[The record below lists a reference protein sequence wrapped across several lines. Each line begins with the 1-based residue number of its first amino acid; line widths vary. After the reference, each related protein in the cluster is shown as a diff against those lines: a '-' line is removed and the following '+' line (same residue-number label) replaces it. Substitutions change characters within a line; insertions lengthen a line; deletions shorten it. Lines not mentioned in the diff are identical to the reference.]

1 MPGTRVLEPP
11 NVVEPR
17 PGGVHDRARFDLERL
32 SGERVAQVGDG
43 TALEAVE
50 LDAVDDDGAGVRRAA
65 QVREAEPGV
74 VGLGVGIEAGG
85 AEAVEPERRDEL
97 RRGGGRDHPSPLRD
111 GAGQARVRPERAAD
125 RDPPVRPAAIDGE
138 QEVQRPHE
146 VGCDE
151 PAERVHLGERLAD
164 EAEVAEA
171 EVAQP
176 AVDQL
181 RRRARRARCE
191 VVALDERDPEPVP
204 GGDLGDAG
212 SDDPAADDEQVEPSR
227 PQALERGCS
236 LAHRSDDTHPAWVT
250 SRHPGREDDDH
261 VDEGGSRT
269 PVSAPDPADA
279 PSGRSR
285 LAEAQERMRRAGDWA
300 NEHVPGAFL
309 VNVALERERIAAA
322 GLLAGGLAYRLFFW
336 LLPLGLVLAAVSSFW
351 VDADQ
356 RGAADAAREFGMGGA
371 AVQSA
376 MDAIAEQH
384 HARWY
389 FLGAG
394 IVLVVWF
401 SMGVVRALNVAFSV
415 AWGMRPEK
423 LRRPVTAA
431 VAFTGIVILLMAATA
446 LTQFLREQLGAHG
459 AGADVRPAG
468 VLPRRPC
475 SGSWRSSRTAGATGA
490 TCSPARC
497 WSRSGRS

>member
-1 MPGTRVLEPP
+1 MPPPERVGRDVGIRRSRKRPRPPVDPVQLELCPELVQHRQCDAAVRRQLPARDGDHPERPRREHRLALRPRGRDRAGRQHADAGEARADRAERTDLQGEAGLGQDLALLRFGRLDRAGVSLEGGVRGPDEHATGPGDGEGDARPVDRDRDRGAPAAVALEHEVCASAQRHRGARTRVLEPP

-32 SGERVAQVGDG
+32 AGERVAQVGDG

-50 LDAVDDDGAGVRRAA
+50 LDAVEHDGACVGGAA

-97 RRGGGRDHPSPLRD
+97 RRGGGRDHASPLRD

-191 VVALDERDPEPVP
+191 VVALDERDPEPVA

-236 LAHRSDDTHPAWVT
+236 LAHRCDDTHPAWVK
-250 SRHPGREDDDH
+250 SRHPGR
-261 VDEGGSRT
+261 RT
-269 PVSAPDPADA
+269 MI
-279 PSGRSR
+279 PS
-285 LAEAQERMRRAGDWA
+285 M
-300 NEHVPGAFL
+300 
-309 VNVALERERIAAA
+309 
-322 GLLAGGLAYRLFFW
+322 
-336 LLPLGLVLAAVSSFW
+336 
-351 VDADQ
+351 
-356 RGAADAAREFGMGGA
+356 
-371 AVQSA
+371 
-376 MDAIAEQH
+376 
-384 HARWY
+384 
-389 FLGAG
+389 
-394 IVLVVWF
+394 
-401 SMGVVRALNVAFSV
+401 
-415 AWGMRPEK
+415 K
-423 LRRPVTAA
+423 
-431 VAFTGIVILLMAATA
+431 
-446 LTQFLREQLGAHG
+446 
-459 AGADVRPAG
+459 AG
-468 VLPRRPC
+468 VAHP
-475 SGSWRSSRTAGATGA
+475 
-490 TCSPARC
+490 
-497 WSRSGRS
+497 

>member
-1 MPGTRVLEPP
+1 M
-11 NVVEPR
+11 
-17 PGGVHDRARFDLERL
+17 
-32 SGERVAQVGDG
+32 
-43 TALEAVE
+43 
-50 LDAVDDDGAGVRRAA
+50 
-65 QVREAEPGV
+65 
-74 VGLGVGIEAGG
+74 
-85 AEAVEPERRDEL
+85 
-97 RRGGGRDHPSPLRD
+97 
-111 GAGQARVRPERAAD
+111 
-125 RDPPVRPAAIDGE
+125 
-138 QEVQRPHE
+138 
-146 VGCDE
+146 GCHE

-171 EVAQP
+171 KVAQP

-181 RRRARRARCE
+181 RRRARCARCE
-191 VVALDERDPEPVP
+191 VVALDERDPESVS

-212 SDDPAADDEQVEPSR
+212 SDDSAADDEQVEPSR
-227 PQALERGCS
+227 PQAVERGCS
-236 LAHRSDDTHPAWVT
+236 LAHRSDDTHPTRVT
-250 SRHPGREDDDH
+250 SRHPGPEDDDR

-300 NEHVPGAFL
+300 NGHVPGAYL

-336 LLPLGLVLAAVSSFW
+336 LLPLGLVLAAIASFW

-389 FLGAG
+389 FLAAG

-423 LRRPVTAA
+423 LRRPVKAA
-431 VAFTGIVILLMAATA
+431 VAFTGIVILLMAVTA
-446 LTQFLREQLGAHG
+446 LTQFLREQLGAMGLLLTFGLLAFYLVGVLWIMEKLPHRG
-459 AGADVRPAG
+459 SDWRDLLPGALLVALGAQLIHLVVVLYLAPKIGRSSELYGTLGAATVLLLWLYLVARLVVAAAFLNAAIWEHRAGAERVE
-468 VLPRRPC
+468 LPL
-475 SGSWRSSRTAGATGA
+475 T
-490 TCSPARC
+490 
-497 WSRSGRS
+497 